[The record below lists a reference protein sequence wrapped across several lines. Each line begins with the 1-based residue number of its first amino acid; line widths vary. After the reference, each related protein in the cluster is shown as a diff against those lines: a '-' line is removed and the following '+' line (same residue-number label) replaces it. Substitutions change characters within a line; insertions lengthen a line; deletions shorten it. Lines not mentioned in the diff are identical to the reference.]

1 MEATQCPAQE
11 HGEDHLHDERVTSVA
26 FEVEGECDGRRL
38 NMWLSR
44 LLQEKGADLF
54 RSKGILCI
62 HCSPEKCAPPRAL
75 PPHACACCALDRE
88 GMQRS

>member
-1 MEATQCPAQE
+1 M
-11 HGEDHLHDERVTSVA
+11 TSVA

-54 RSKGILCI
+54 RSKGILSI
-62 HCSPEKCAPPRAL
+62 HRSFEKCAPL
-75 PPHACACCALDRE
+75 
-88 GMQRS
+88 